1 VSANGMRSKR
11 GWFYYNV
18 VEPDRLR
25 LVQEAGFVFT
35 PVWGGSCDI
44 DILEQEVQE
53 SIEAV
58 QEQFCREGRIWQE
71 PRYRVNTVASK
82 LHESTNGRIVRGRK
96 KNKDSANAL
105 ESHLNKRRELI

>member
-1 VSANGMRSKR
+1 MSANGMRRKW
-11 GWFYYNV
+11 GWFYFNV
-18 VEPDRLR
+18 IEPERVR

-58 QEQFCREGRIWQE
+58 QEQFCREGRIWQGQ
-71 PRYRVNTVASK
+71 RYQSQTAASK

-105 ESHLNKRRELI
+105 ESHLKSKGVH

>member
-1 VSANGMRSKR
+1 MSANGMRRKW
-11 GWFYYNV
+11 GWFYFNV
-18 VEPDRLR
+18 IEPERVR

-58 QEQFCREGRIWQE
+58 QEQFCREGRIWQGQ
-71 PRYRVNTVASK
+71 RYQSQTAASK

-96 KNKDSANAL
+96 RNKDSANAL
-105 ESHLNKRRELI
+105 ESHLKSKVN